1 MDRALSAAFVVCATF
16 FAAPPP
22 LAAAPP
28 GTPVDLRALPGSNK
42 QIRLTWIDTAH
53 DEQGFRVELND
64 NGTFR
69 LVKTVPA
76 NRQATNVGGLTENQ
90 YYQIRIR
97 SFRGSENS
105 PFSSVAGVY
114 TDDHVAPSTCTPNTT
129 TGCLGPSNRFRVQAF
144 YKQSGF
150 VDPAVVQEVTPDA
163 GLFYFFNTDNVEV
176 LVRVLNGCGP
186 NKRYWIFFAGTTNVE
201 YTLTVTDTQ
210 AGRVR
215 RYFNPAGNRPAPA
228 VQDTSAFATCP

>member
-1 MDRALSAAFVVCATF
+1 MNRALSAAVFVSALGIVDST
-16 FAAPPP
+16 P

-42 QIRLTWIDTAH
+42 QIRLSWIDTAR

-69 LVKTVPA
+69 VVKTVPA
-76 NRQATNVGGLTENQ
+76 NLQATTVGGLTENQ
-90 YYQIRIR
+90 FYQVRIR

-105 PFSSVAGVY
+105 PFSNVAGVY
-114 TDDHVAPSTCTPNTT
+114 TDDHVAPSTCTPSTIAA
-129 TGCLGPSNRFRVQAF
+129 CLGPTNRFRVQTL
-144 YKQSGF
+144 YKQNGIF
-150 VDPAVVQEVTPDA
+150 DPGLAQEVAPDA
-163 GLFYFFNTDNVEV
+163 GLFYFFSSDNVEV
-176 LVRVLNGCGP
+176 LVKMLNGCQLT
-186 NKRYWIFFAGTTNVE
+186 NRYWVFAAGTTNVE